1 MNIHIK
7 LITFSLV
14 FLLSTLSHA
23 LAQSV
28 PQLAKKALAA
38 TVSLTVQDRNG
49 NTLRRGCGFF
59 IQEDLVATTFHVIEG
74 DVRVS
79 AVLANSETTYRTD
92 VMVTDEANNL
102 ALLKVRGHSITPLHP
117 ADSDTV
123 HIGETVYVPQV
134 SLGTVSVSTIRDR
147 RNIDTKKE
155 RLRMTDSIW
164 TGNSGAP
171 LLNLEGKV
179 IGMFV
184 SNYGAKDNQT
194 SNLAI
199 PSNAL
204 KALLTR
210 PPRGKEPIQRR
221 DEKPD
226 LPDSH
231 PTVSQLVKKALAATV
246 SLKIQDR
253 NGNTLRRGCGFFIQE
268 GLIATTF
275 HAIEGDVRV
284 NAVLANS
291 ETTYRTNVMATDE
304 ANNLALLK
312 VRGRGITPL
321 PLADSDT
328 VPIGDT
334 VYVPQAFL
342 GKVKANTI
350 LGWRNIDTKKDRLQ
364 MTDSIWAENSGAPV
378 LNHKGRVIGVFVSD
392 KDARDEQKSNLVI
405 PSNAL
410 KALLTRPPRGEES
423 VPGVDE
429 EPDLPDS
436 RPTTVPDLANI
447 AFAATVSL
455 EVRDGNGVVLGS
467 GSGFFVRRNLIATN
481 HHVIEGAAKVSAT
494 IVNTKTRYPI
504 EGVAATDEANNLAF
518 LKVTGRG
525 ITRLHLADS
534 DTVRIGET
542 VYVPQVSLGI
552 VSVSTIRNRRNTNT
566 KKERLRM
573 TTSIWSGNSG
583 APLLND
589 KGKVIGMFVS
599 DKGARDE
606 QRSNLAIPS
615 NALKS
620 LLTRPPNGEKPPPGG
635 DENPDLPDI
644 RPTVPDLAKKA
655 LAATVS
661 LEVRDENGTLLGR
674 GSGFFVQRDLIA
686 TNHHVIEGAAKVSA
700 TLVNTKTRH
709 LVEGF
714 TAVDEEY
721 DIVLLKVAGY
731 GVTPLP
737 LGDSDKVQIGETVY
751 VAGNPKG
758 LIGTFS
764 DGIISAWRD
773 RYTKKERLQMTAPI
787 SPGSSGG
794 PVLDIKGNVIGVSV
808 SIHDGVL
815 LSFAIPSNALN
826 RLLDQSGAAKPFP
839 LEIPSFSYLGCIKRG
854 NEQRQSGDYA
864 GAILEFTHAIR
875 LNPNDGIAYVLRGI
889 CRAELGQHVAGI
901 ADYDIAIRLNPAD
914 SAACLAY
921 LMRGVLRVS

>member
-28 PQLAKKALAA
+28 PQLAKKALTA

-79 AVLANSETTYRTD
+79 AVLANSETTYRID

-102 ALLKVRGHSITPLHP
+102 ALLKVRGHGITPLHP

-210 PPRGKEPIQRR
+210 PPRGKEPVQRR

-275 HAIEGDVRV
+275 HVIEGDVRV
-284 NAVLANS
+284 SAVLANN
-291 ETTYRTNVMATDE
+291 ETTYRTNVTATDE

-312 VRGRGITPL
+312 VRGHGITPL

-342 GKVKANTI
+342 GKVKANII
-350 LGWRNIDTKKDRLQ
+350 LGWRNIDTKNDRLQ

-410 KALLTRPPRGEES
+410 KALLTRSPRGEES

-481 HHVIEGAAKVSAT
+481 YHVIEGAAK
-494 IVNTKTRYPI
+494 
-504 EGVAATDEANNLAF
+504 G
-518 LKVTGRG
+518 
-525 ITRLHLADS
+525 
-534 DTVRIGET
+534 
-542 VYVPQVSLGI
+542 
-552 VSVSTIRNRRNTNT
+552 
-566 KKERLRM
+566 
-573 TTSIWSGNSG
+573 
-583 APLLND
+583 
-589 KGKVIGMFVS
+589 
-599 DKGARDE
+599 
-606 QRSNLAIPS
+606 
-615 NALKS
+615 
-620 LLTRPPNGEKPPPGG
+620 
-635 DENPDLPDI
+635 
-644 RPTVPDLAKKA
+644 
-655 LAATVS
+655 
-661 LEVRDENGTLLGR
+661 
-674 GSGFFVQRDLIA
+674 
-686 TNHHVIEGAAKVSA
+686 SA
-700 TLVNTKTRH
+700 TLVNTKNMYRI
-709 LVEGF
+709 EGV
-714 TAVDEEY
+714 TATDEAY
-721 DIVLLKVAGY
+721 DLALLKVVGY

-737 LGDSDKVQIGETVY
+737 LGDSDAVQIGQTVY
-751 VAGNPKG
+751 LAGYPQG
-758 LIGTFS
+758 LSTFS
-764 DGIISAWRD
+764 DGIISGRRD
-773 RYTKKERLQMTAPI
+773 QYTKKERLQMTAPI
-787 SPGSSGG
+787 SRGSSGG
-794 PVLDIKGNVIGVSV
+794 PVLNREGRVIGVSQ
-808 SIHDGVL
+808 SMYHPLDGIL
-815 LSFAIPSNALN
+815 LNFAVPSKALKMLI
-826 RLLDQSGAAKPFP
+826 RQSGTAKPLP
-839 LEIPSFSYLGCIKRG
+839 LEISSFSHLGCIKRG
-854 NEQRQSGDYA
+854 YEKKLSEDYA
-864 GAILEFTHAIR
+864 GAIREFTHAIR

-889 CRAELGQHVAGI
+889 CRAELGQHVAAISDYDIAIRLSPADANAYFMRGVTKGVLGQHFAAI
-901 ADYDIAIRLNPAD
+901 ADYDIAIRLRPGEPAAYFARGVAKSGLGQYSAAIADYDIAIRLSPAD
-914 SAACLAY
+914 AEIYFRRGVAKSKTDQLFAAIADCDIAIQLKPDYAEAYLQRGISKAELFRFSAAKRDLRTA
-921 LMRGVLRVS
+921 LRFTKRAGNRVLRDRIQQTVRLLQSLE

>member
-102 ALLKVRGHSITPLHP
+102 ALLKVRGHGITPLHP

-171 LLNLEGKV
+171 LLNLEGKA

-210 PPRGKEPIQRR
+210 PPRGKEPVQRR

-328 VPIGDT
+328 VWTSET
-334 VYVPQAFL
+334 VYIPQAFL
-342 GKVKANTI
+342 GTVSVNTI
-350 LGWRNIDTKKDRLQ
+350 RDRRNI
-364 MTDSIWAENSGAPV
+364 
-378 LNHKGRVIGVFVSD
+378 H
-392 KDARDEQKSNLVI
+392 
-405 PSNAL
+405 
-410 KALLTRPPRGEES
+410 
-423 VPGVDE
+423 
-429 EPDLPDS
+429 
-436 RPTTVPDLANI
+436 
-447 AFAATVSL
+447 
-455 EVRDGNGVVLGS
+455 
-467 GSGFFVRRNLIATN
+467 
-481 HHVIEGAAKVSAT
+481 
-494 IVNTKTRYPI
+494 
-504 EGVAATDEANNLAF
+504 
-518 LKVTGRG
+518 
-525 ITRLHLADS
+525 
-534 DTVRIGET
+534 
-542 VYVPQVSLGI
+542 
-552 VSVSTIRNRRNTNT
+552 T

-573 TTSIWSGNSG
+573 TTSIWAGNSG
-583 APLLND
+583 APLLNL
-589 KGKVIGMFVS
+589 KGKVVGMFVS
-599 DKGARDE
+599 NYGAGDN
-606 QRSNLAIPS
+606 QTSNLAIPS
-615 NALKS
+615 NALEA
-620 LLTRPPNGEKPPPGG
+620 LLTRPPRGKEPIQRENEKI
-635 DENPDLPDI
+635 DLPD
-644 RPTVPDLAKKA
+644 RGLDGTQLAKIA

-661 LEVRDENGTLLGR
+661 LVMQDENGTALGT
-674 GSGFFVQRDLIA
+674 GSGFFVQRNLIA
-686 TNHHVIEGAAKVSA
+686 TNYHVIEGAAKGSA
-700 TLVNTKTRH
+700 TLVNTKNMYRI
-709 LVEGF
+709 EGV
-714 TAVDEEY
+714 TATDEAY
-721 DIVLLKVAGY
+721 DLALLKVVGY

-737 LGDSDKVQIGETVY
+737 LGDSDAVQIGETVY
-751 VAGNPKG
+751 VAGNPQG
-758 LIGTFS
+758 LPTFS
-764 DGIISAWRD
+764 DGIISGRRD
-773 RYTKKERLQMTAPI
+773 QYTKKERLQMTAPI
-787 SPGSSGG
+787 SRGSSGG
-794 PVLDIKGNVIGVSV
+794 PVLNRKGRVIGVSQ
-808 SIHDGVL
+808 SMYHPLDGIL
-815 LSFAIPSNALN
+815 LNFAVPSNALET
-826 RLLDQSGAAKPFP
+826 LLGQSGKAKP
-839 LEIPSFSYLGCIKRG
+839 LSHGNTAVSYIGCMIRGYEKRM
-854 NEQRQSGDYA
+854 SGDYA
-864 GAILEFTHAIR
+864 RAIREFTDAID
-875 LNPNDGIAYVLRGI
+875 LDPNAATTYVLRGI
-889 CRAELGQHVAGI
+889 CRAELGQHFAAISDYDIAIRLSPADANAYLVRGVTKGVLGQHFAAI
-901 ADYDIAIRLNPAD
+901 ADYDIAIRLDPAD
-914 SAACLAY
+914 PDAY
-921 LMRGVLRVS
+921 FMRGVAKGALDQHLSAIADCDIAIRLKPDYAEAYLQRGISKAVLFRFSAAKRDLRTALRFAKRAGNRVLRDRIQKALRLLQSLE

>member
-14 FLLSTLSHA
+14 FLLSTLSRA

-210 PPRGKEPIQRR
+210 PPRGKEPVQRR

-253 NGNTLRRGCGFFIQE
+253 NGNTPRRGCGFFIQE

-410 KALLTRPPRGEES
+410 KALLTRSPRGEES

-494 IVNTKTRYPI
+494 IVNTKTMYRI
-504 EGVAATDEANNLAF
+504 EGVTATDEAF
-518 LKVTGRG
+518 
-525 ITRLHLADS
+525 
-534 DTVRIGET
+534 
-542 VYVPQVSLGI
+542 
-552 VSVSTIRNRRNTNT
+552 
-566 KKERLRM
+566 
-573 TTSIWSGNSG
+573 
-583 APLLND
+583 
-589 KGKVIGMFVS
+589 
-599 DKGARDE
+599 
-606 QRSNLAIPS
+606 
-615 NALKS
+615 
-620 LLTRPPNGEKPPPGG
+620 
-635 DENPDLPDI
+635 DL
-644 RPTVPDLAKKA
+644 
-655 LAATVS
+655 
-661 LEVRDENGTLLGR
+661 
-674 GSGFFVQRDLIA
+674 
-686 TNHHVIEGAAKVSA
+686 
-700 TLVNTKTRH
+700 
-709 LVEGF
+709 
-714 TAVDEEY
+714 
-721 DIVLLKVAGY
+721 VLLKVAGY

-737 LGDSDKVQIGETVY
+737 LGDSDAVQIGQTVY
-751 VAGNPKG
+751 VAGYPQR
-758 LIGTFS
+758 LSTFS
-764 DGIISAWRD
+764 DGIISGRRD
-773 RYTKKERLQMTAPI
+773 QYTKKERLQMTAPI
-787 SPGSSGG
+787 SLGSSGV
-794 PVLDIKGNVIGVSV
+794 PVLNREGRVIGVSQ
-808 SIHDGVL
+808 SMYHPLDGIL
-815 LSFAIPSNALN
+815 LNFAVPSKALKMLI
-826 RLLDQSGAAKPFP
+826 RQSGTAKPLP
-839 LEIPSFSYLGCIKRG
+839 LEISSFSHLGCIKRG
-854 NEQRQSGDYA
+854 YEKKLSEDYA
-864 GAILEFTHAIR
+864 GAIREFTHAIR

-921 LMRGVLRVS
+921 LMRGVAKGELGQYFAAIADYDIAIRLRPGEPTAYFARGVAKSGLGQYSAAIADYDIAIRVSPADAEIYFRRGVAKSKTDQLFAAIADCDIAIQLKPDYAEAYLQRGISKAKLFRFSAAKRDLRTALRFTKRAGNRVLRDRIQKTVRLLQSLE

>member
-1 MNIHIK
+1 MNHKTK
-7 LITFSLV
+7 LAVLLLVLLFSALG
-14 FLLSTLSHA
+14 HA

-28 PQLAKKALAA
+28 PQVAKKALAA

-102 ALLKVRGHSITPLHP
+102 ALLKVRGHGITPLHP

-171 LLNLEGKV
+171 LLNLEGKA

-210 PPRGKEPIQRR
+210 PPRGKEPVQRR

-328 VPIGDT
+328 VWTSET
-334 VYVPQAFL
+334 VYIPQAFL
-342 GKVKANTI
+342 GTVSVNTI
-350 LGWRNIDTKKDRLQ
+350 RDRRNI
-364 MTDSIWAENSGAPV
+364 
-378 LNHKGRVIGVFVSD
+378 H
-392 KDARDEQKSNLVI
+392 
-405 PSNAL
+405 
-410 KALLTRPPRGEES
+410 
-423 VPGVDE
+423 
-429 EPDLPDS
+429 
-436 RPTTVPDLANI
+436 
-447 AFAATVSL
+447 
-455 EVRDGNGVVLGS
+455 
-467 GSGFFVRRNLIATN
+467 
-481 HHVIEGAAKVSAT
+481 
-494 IVNTKTRYPI
+494 
-504 EGVAATDEANNLAF
+504 
-518 LKVTGRG
+518 
-525 ITRLHLADS
+525 
-534 DTVRIGET
+534 
-542 VYVPQVSLGI
+542 
-552 VSVSTIRNRRNTNT
+552 T

-573 TTSIWSGNSG
+573 TTSIWAGNSG
-583 APLLND
+583 APLLNL
-589 KGKVIGMFVS
+589 KGKVVGMFVS
-599 DKGARDE
+599 NYGAGDN
-606 QRSNLAIPS
+606 QTSNLAIPS
-615 NALKS
+615 NALEA
-620 LLTRPPNGEKPPPGG
+620 LLTRPPRGKEPIQRENEKI
-635 DENPDLPDI
+635 DLPD
-644 RPTVPDLAKKA
+644 RGLDGTQLAKIA

-661 LEVRDENGTLLGR
+661 LVMQDENGTALGT
-674 GSGFFVQRDLIA
+674 GSGFFVQRNLIA
-686 TNHHVIEGAAKVSA
+686 TNYHVIEGAAKGSA
-700 TLVNTKTRH
+700 TLVNTKNMYRI
-709 LVEGF
+709 EGV
-714 TAVDEEY
+714 TATDEAY
-721 DIVLLKVAGY
+721 DLALLKVVGY

-737 LGDSDKVQIGETVY
+737 LGDSDAVQIGETVY
-751 VAGNPKG
+751 VAGNPQG
-758 LIGTFS
+758 LPTFS
-764 DGIISAWRD
+764 DGIISGRRD
-773 RYTKKERLQMTAPI
+773 QYTKKERLQMTAPI
-787 SPGSSGG
+787 SRGSSGG
-794 PVLDIKGNVIGVSV
+794 PVLNRKGRVIGVSQ
-808 SIHDGVL
+808 SMYHPLDGIL
-815 LSFAIPSNALN
+815 LNFTVPSNALET
-826 RLLDQSGAAKPFP
+826 LLGQSGKAKP
-839 LEIPSFSYLGCIKRG
+839 LSHGNTAVSYIGCMIRGYEKRM
-854 NEQRQSGDYA
+854 SGDYA
-864 GAILEFTHAIR
+864 RAIREFTDAID
-875 LNPNDGIAYVLRGI
+875 LDPNAATTYVLRGI
-889 CRAELGQHVAGI
+889 CRAELGQHFAAISDYDIAIRLSPADANAYLVRGVTKGVLGQHFAAI
-901 ADYDIAIRLNPAD
+901 ADYDIAIRLDPAD
-914 SAACLAY
+914 PDAY
-921 LMRGVLRVS
+921 FMRGVAKGALDQHLSAIADCDIAIRLKPDYAEAYLQRGISKAVLFRFSAAKRDLRTALRFAKRAGNRVLRDRIQKALRLLQSLE

>member
-49 NTLRRGCGFF
+49 NALRRGCGFF

-102 ALLKVRGHSITPLHP
+102 ALLKVRGHGITPLHP

-171 LLNLEGKV
+171 LLNLEGKA

-210 PPRGKEPIQRR
+210 PPRGKEPVQRR

-328 VPIGDT
+328 VWTSET
-334 VYVPQAFL
+334 VYIPQAFL
-342 GKVKANTI
+342 GTVSVNTI
-350 LGWRNIDTKKDRLQ
+350 RDRRNI
-364 MTDSIWAENSGAPV
+364 
-378 LNHKGRVIGVFVSD
+378 H
-392 KDARDEQKSNLVI
+392 
-405 PSNAL
+405 
-410 KALLTRPPRGEES
+410 
-423 VPGVDE
+423 
-429 EPDLPDS
+429 
-436 RPTTVPDLANI
+436 
-447 AFAATVSL
+447 
-455 EVRDGNGVVLGS
+455 
-467 GSGFFVRRNLIATN
+467 
-481 HHVIEGAAKVSAT
+481 
-494 IVNTKTRYPI
+494 
-504 EGVAATDEANNLAF
+504 
-518 LKVTGRG
+518 
-525 ITRLHLADS
+525 
-534 DTVRIGET
+534 
-542 VYVPQVSLGI
+542 
-552 VSVSTIRNRRNTNT
+552 T

-573 TTSIWSGNSG
+573 TTSIWAGNSG
-583 APLLND
+583 APLLNL
-589 KGKVIGMFVS
+589 KGKVVGMFVS
-599 DKGARDE
+599 NYGAGDN
-606 QRSNLAIPS
+606 QTSNLAIPS
-615 NALKS
+615 NALEA
-620 LLTRPPNGEKPPPGG
+620 LLTRPPRGKEPIQRENEKI
-635 DENPDLPDI
+635 DLPD
-644 RPTVPDLAKKA
+644 RGLDGTQLAKIA

-661 LEVRDENGTLLGR
+661 LVMQDENGTALGT
-674 GSGFFVQRDLIA
+674 GSGFFVQRNLIA
-686 TNHHVIEGAAKVSA
+686 TNYHVIEGAAKGSA
-700 TLVNTKTRH
+700 TLVNTKNMYRI
-709 LVEGF
+709 EGV
-714 TAVDEEY
+714 TATDEAY
-721 DIVLLKVAGY
+721 DLALLKVVGY

-737 LGDSDKVQIGETVY
+737 LGDSDAVQIGETVY
-751 VAGNPKG
+751 VAGNPQG
-758 LIGTFS
+758 LPTFS
-764 DGIISAWRD
+764 DGIISGRRD
-773 RYTKKERLQMTAPI
+773 QYTKKERLQMTAPI
-787 SPGSSGG
+787 SRGSSGG
-794 PVLDIKGNVIGVSV
+794 PVLNRKGRVIGVSQ
-808 SIHDGVL
+808 SMYHPLDGIL
-815 LSFAIPSNALN
+815 LNFAVPSNALET
-826 RLLDQSGAAKPFP
+826 LLGQSGKAKP
-839 LEIPSFSYLGCIKRG
+839 LSHGNTAVSYIGCMIRGYEKRM
-854 NEQRQSGDYA
+854 SGDYA
-864 GAILEFTHAIR
+864 RAIREFTDAID
-875 LNPNDGIAYVLRGI
+875 LDPNAATTYVLRGI
-889 CRAELGQHVAGI
+889 CRAELGQHFAAISDYDIAIRLSPADANAYLVRGVTKGVLGQHFAAI
-901 ADYDIAIRLNPAD
+901 ADYDIAIRLDPAD
-914 SAACLAY
+914 PDAY
-921 LMRGVLRVS
+921 FMRGVAKGALDQHLSAIADCDIAIRLKPDYAEAYLQRGISKAVLFRFSAAKRDLRTALRFAKRAGNRVLRDRIQKALRLLQSLE